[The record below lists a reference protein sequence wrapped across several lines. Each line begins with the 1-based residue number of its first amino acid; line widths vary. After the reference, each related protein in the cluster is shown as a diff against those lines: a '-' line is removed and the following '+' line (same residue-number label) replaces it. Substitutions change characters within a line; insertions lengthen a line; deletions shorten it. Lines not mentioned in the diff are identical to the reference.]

1 MVSLDGSIS
10 ILTDAV
16 LASSSSTQDRSY
28 SKHNIGGGNT
38 KKTKRWDP
46 LRQQN
51 GAFSRSS
58 LSHKVDSRPTS
69 SASETPSEDL
79 DVFLPPASVAAAQA
93 RRNAK
98 QQQQQRHAQ
107 QLKYNNA
114 HVLIATSPERVHQRG
129 RQPVIGVDVSERAG
143 KSPPPPVTQ
152 ARPRMTTMRAT
163 EVWAQAT
170 TPAGKHVSSKFTGVH
185 TPAAAHSTL
194 NQRPVQPPSGNG
206 VNALAAAAACTA
218 CPEFRLT
225 C

>member
-1 MVSLDGSIS
+1 MI
-10 ILTDAV
+10 
-16 LASSSSTQDRSY
+16 
-28 SKHNIGGGNT
+28 
-38 KKTKRWDP
+38 
-46 LRQQN
+46 QQN

-98 QQQQQRHAQ
+98 QQQQQQQRRHAQ

-170 TPAGKHVSSKFTGVH
+170 TPAGKHVSTNTQAYTH
-185 TPAAAHSTL
+185 
-194 NQRPVQPPSGNG
+194 QPPRIPLSTNG
-206 VNALAAAAACTA
+206 QSIRRQGM
-218 CPEFRLT
+218 ESMRSRLQQPRAH
-225 C
+225 